1 MKIYSSYI
9 CATSLWLLEDDFYL
23 KTGKIST
30 ELSLSSDKVNALKG
44 FYCQIISEALMQRRE
59 ENGYHVFSC
68 LFISFAMKLWQLSG
82 NLPLG
87 KAYLTT
93 FQMFHQNMSNSSDFP
108 TEPRIQETFLGKV
121 CFINSWL
128 GESFL
133 HGHSPW
139 QAPAILV
146 TWGVQGALSSA
157 VHAVPSSPEHLS
169 FPCSFWS
176 SQATGHMAEIL
187 VEEQLRFE

>member
-1 MKIYSSYI
+1 
-9 CATSLWLLEDDFYL
+9 
-23 KTGKIST
+23 
-30 ELSLSSDKVNALKG
+30 
-44 FYCQIISEALMQRRE
+44 
-59 ENGYHVFSC
+59 
-68 LFISFAMKLWQLSG
+68 
-82 NLPLG
+82 
-87 KAYLTT
+87 
-93 FQMFHQNMSNSSDFP
+93 MFHQNMSNSSDFP